1 MKRIIT
7 SLAISVI
14 AVLAAN
20 AELKWLKTKHDFG
33 AFSED
38 LASVD
43 AVFQFIN
50 AGDKPVRILDARA
63 TCGCT
68 RPDVTKGAIEPGD
81 TAYVK
86 VTYLATGRPGRF
98 SKNVYVKTSEDPHRP
113 KTLTINGVVIGSNA
127 TLAARYPVSAGKLRL
142 QTTSVAFGEVKRGQL
157 KSVFIDCYNQSTD
170 TLRPEMT
177 GLPPYIDYSV
187 RPAVVPPGE
196 QTLLAFTLQ
205 TLKNPDWGITSDVFR
220 LIPCAGQ
227 DPVDM
232 DFFTIITED
241 FDKLTPGQRI
251 NAPIAELGPMRVD
264 IGEIRADA
272 EPLKL
277 EFTISN
283 SGKLPLIIRRVQ
295 VVDPSISHVKLH
307 SEKIKPGKSAKL
319 SMLFTP
325 ADAETEFINAH
336 VSIITNDP
344 SNSLL
349 VGRVTAEI
357 IR

>member
-1 MKRIIT
+1 MKRILSSFTI
-7 SLAISVI
+7 SLI
-14 AVLAAN
+14 AAFAAN
-20 AELKWLKTKHDFG
+20 AELRWLRTEHDFG

-43 AVFQFIN
+43 AVFHFIN

-98 SKNVYVKTSEDPHRP
+98 SKNVYVKTSDDPHRP

-127 TLAARYPVSAGKLRL
+127 TLATRYPISAGKLKL

-157 KSVFIDCYNQSTD
+157 KSIFIDGYNQSTD
-170 TLRPEMT
+170 TLRPEIT

-196 QTLLAFTLQ
+196 QTLFAFTLQ
-205 TLKNPDWGITSDVFR
+205 TLKAPDWGITGESFK
-220 LIPCAGQ
+220 LIPDAGQ
-227 DPVDM
+227 DSVDM

-241 FDKLTPGQRI
+241 FDKLTPGQRV
-251 NAPIAELGPMRVD
+251 NAPIAGLEPMRVD
-264 IGEIRADA
+264 IGEISADA
-272 EPLKL
+272 QPREL
-277 EFTISN
+277 EFIISN

-295 VVDPSISHVKLH
+295 VVDPSLSRVKLH
-307 SEKIKPGKSAKL
+307 SEKIKPGKSARL
-319 SMLFTP
+319 TMLFSP
-325 ADAETEFINAH
+325 ADAETDFVNAH
-336 VSIITNDP
+336 VSLITNDP